1 MDDKEPFS
9 VQLRLSTAR
18 FTLGSAYRI
27 PRKVPN
33 GTAGPSME
41 LCTRRSTARGKHRAP
56 DAAATEEA

>member
-1 MDDKEPFS
+1 M
-9 VQLRLSTAR
+9 QLRLSTAR

-27 PRKVPN
+27 LRKGPN
-33 GTAGPSME
+33 GTAGPSVE